1 MRTDKILTVLGLVIG
16 ISFAVLLPGPASAQ
30 YGSGGTA
37 SGTNTRDYTPPQGG
51 YGSKTAIGTG
61 VGAAAGADVLYL
73 ALRHR
78 GSVTGC
84 AGQADDGLTLVDAK
98 NEQTYSRMLDGPALK
113 SGQRVV
119 LKGKKLK
126 DAAGTQVF
134 EAQKMVQDLGACSP

>member
-1 MRTDKILTVLGLVIG
+1 MGTHKILTVLGLVIG
-16 ISFAVLLPGPASAQ
+16 ISCTVLLPGPASAQ
-30 YGSGGTA
+30 YGSGGTV
-37 SGTNTRDYTPPQGG
+37 SGSNTGGYTPPQGG
-51 YGSKTAIGTG
+51 YGSKTGIGIG
-61 VGAAAGADVLYL
+61 VGAAAGAGVLYL

-84 AGQADDGLTLVDAK
+84 VGQADDGLTLVDAK
-98 NEQTYSRMLDGPALK
+98 NEQTYSLMLDGPALK